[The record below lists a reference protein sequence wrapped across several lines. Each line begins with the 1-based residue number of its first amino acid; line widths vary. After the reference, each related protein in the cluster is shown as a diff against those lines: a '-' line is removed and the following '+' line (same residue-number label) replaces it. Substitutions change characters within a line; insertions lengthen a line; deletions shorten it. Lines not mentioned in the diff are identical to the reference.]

1 MVRYAGAARASS
13 FELTV
18 NTSAKAWCNA
28 NKKPN
33 SPIKVMNIMSSNA
46 KVAPNIKLR
55 ELENS
60 QIAFSVRKTP
70 LEMTLEERKIELALR
85 MFVNIADQ
93 DYVTA
98 RWGFQHG
105 LFHTFYWSGAQAI
118 EKYLKAAILFRGES
132 VENYGHNLKSL
143 FARVRHLTSADDLP
157 KKLKIPKTTA
167 RGREMW
173 NGKSIEHYVGYMNV
187 YGSPDNRYAFEGLHV
202 NGPVLHAL
210 DFTCLHL
217 RRTMNKNNVLSE
229 NLFSYRN
236 QGRDTIKKGRK
247 APDWM
252 LDTDFFL
259 ERLYLKH
266 FHVGENKETRKAFR
280 TMNLAFFTDK
290 HKHAGSF
297 GGYIRHGS
305 ALNTYLVWHRN
316 SELPGQSKENE
327 AIINQLR
334 DWVGENM
341 QLGDRARRAVGLL
354 PKDR

>member
-1 MVRYAGAARASS
+1 MTDQGKTAVG
-13 FELTV
+13 T
-18 NTSAKAWCNA
+18 
-28 NKKPN
+28 KPQD
-33 SPIKVMNIMSSNA
+33 
-46 KVAPNIKLR
+46 
-55 ELENS
+55 LEDFH
-60 QIAFSVRKTP
+60 IPFSMRRTP
-70 LEMTLEERKIELALR
+70 LEMSLEERKIELALR

-98 RWGFQHG
+98 RWGFQNG

-143 FARVRHLTSADDLP
+143 FARVRHLTGVDDLP

-173 NGKSIEHYVGYMNV
+173 NGKSIEHYVDYMNV
-187 YGSPDNRYAFEGLHV
+187 FGSPDNRYAFEGLHI

-217 RRTMNKNNVLSE
+217 RKTMNNNNVLSE
-229 NLFSYRN
+229 NLFRYRN
-236 QGRDTIKKGRK
+236 QDQYTIKKGKK
-247 APDWM
+247 APAWM
-252 LDTDFFL
+252 IDADFFL

-297 GGYIRHGS
+297 GGYIRNGS
-305 ALNTYLVWHRN
+305 ALHTYLVWHRN

-327 AIINQLR
+327 AIIDQLR

-341 QLGDRARRAVGLL
+341 QLGDRARKAVGLP
-354 PKDR
+354 PKNK